1 VHAVIQRWM
10 DPDGDGD
17 PSDGIDGWRLDVAEM
32 VELNF
37 WRELRRWV
45 KQINP
50 NAYLT
55 GEVWW
60 EDWPNNKIFN
70 AAPWLQGDAFD
81 AVMNYRFAKAVKK
94 FVIDVEKQI
103 SVQEFA
109 DSIQA
114 IHRDYPKENLYVL
127 QNLMDSHDVDR
138 LASQIVNPDRW
149 YDHEAHPGQN
159 EAYNIRKPNET
170 ERKKQRLIVAMQMT
184 MPGAPMIYYGDE
196 AGMWGGDDPD
206 CRKPMV
212 WPELEYETETAHPL
226 GKSRPADEVYFDE
239 DLFDWYR
246 KLIGIR
252 KSNPS
257 LSLGEIE
264 FFLLDEKNKNLG
276 YRRSFEDESLF
287 VVINNRPAAT
297 TLQLTLQHEPVIE
310 NVIRDLISGETYTS
324 HDRIFLL
331 ELTAY
336 QIIIL
341 RNLKP

>member
-1 VHAVIQRWM
+1 MSISSKKGDSGYTSLLRGDRVPKHHLAIEAVGTLDEANSLLGLARASSKEKRIKRIILQVQKHLFIIGAELSVLKGGRTSPKKKISETDIKWLE
-10 DPDGDGD
+10 
-17 PSDGIDGWRLDVAEM
+17 RLVEGFEESLALPPGFVA
-32 VELNF
+32 F
-37 WRELRRWV
+37 
-45 KQINP
+45 
-50 NAYLT
+50 
-55 GEVWW
+55 G
-60 EDWPNNKIFN
+60 
-70 AAPWLQGDAFD
+70 
-81 AVMNYRFAKAVKK
+81 KK

-264 FFLLDEKNKNLG
+264 FFLLDEKTKFLDIAAVLKMS
-276 YRRSFEDESLF
+276 RSLSLS
-287 VVINNRPAAT
+287 IIDRP
-297 TLQLTLQHEPVIE
+297 LQLCNWLCSMNLP
-310 NVIRDLISGETYTS
+310 LKMSSG
-324 HDRIFLL
+324 I
-331 ELTAY
+331 
-336 QIIIL
+336 
-341 RNLKP
+341 